1 MAALRGRGER
11 IHWFTETDISIA
23 NDPDLLHMMRE
34 SGCRQLLIGLESP
47 SSESLDGIERRS
59 NWKLKQIDK
68 YEAAVRTIQA
78 HGITVNA
85 CFILGLDGDGEDVF
99 DNVHEFVQRVNP
111 YDVQITVLTPFPNTP
126 LYHRLLAAGRII
138 HPGAWNK
145 CTLFDVNFVP
155 ARMSPH
161 RLQWGLVELAG
172 KLYDAEAVRSRRE
185 RFFAQLDQR
194 HIIAA
199 MPRPVALG
207 RSA

>member
-1 MAALRGRGER
+1 M
-11 IHWFTETDISIA
+11 
-23 NDPDLLHMMRE
+23 
-34 SGCRQLLIGLESP
+34 
-47 SSESLDGIERRS
+47 
-59 NWKLKQIDK
+59 
-68 YEAAVRTIQA
+68 
-78 HGITVNA
+78 
-85 CFILGLDGDGEDVF
+85 
-99 DNVHEFVQRVNP
+99 
-111 YDVQITVLTPFPNTP
+111 LTPFPKTP

-155 ARMSPH
+155 ARMSAH
-161 RLQWGLVELAG
+161 RLQWGLIELAG

-199 MPRPVALG
+199 MPRPLALG